1 MLDHAHLSRKLST
14 PRPRSLLGAVVALAL
29 LAAAC
34 TKTEGQSSGTTGTAA
49 TGTPSSS
56 TSAATAAPDA
66 SPMAADTTTGTAPTG
81 GADATAPTTSASAAT
96 AATNATGATASASGG
111 AAPATSATAASADG
125 AGMCGKKPLP
135 DCPLQ
140 GWMKTNTNPAI
151 ASQDFPGLATAL
163 DKVVTFAPPGY
174 TNWASIAKDGA
185 KAARASDMVATK
197 ASCRTCHDQY
207 KDKYKK
213 ELRTRKI

>member
-1 MLDHAHLSRKLST
+1 MLDHAHLSRKLSPNR
-14 PRPRSLLGAVVALAL
+14 PRPVLGAVVALAL

-56 TSAATAAPDA
+56 ASAASAAPDA
-66 SPMAADTTTGTAPTG
+66 SPVAADTTTGSSPTG
-81 GADATAPTTSASAAT
+81 GADATAPTPSASAASAAT
-96 AATNATGATASASGG
+96 AATASASGG
-111 AAPATSATAASADG
+111 VAPATSATGASADG
-125 AGMCGKKPLP
+125 AGTCGKKPLP

-140 GWMKTNTNPAI
+140 GWMKSNTNPAI

-163 DKVVTFAPPGY
+163 DKVATFAPAGY

-185 KAARASDMVATK
+185 KAARASDMTATK

>member
-1 MLDHAHLSRKLST
+1 MLDHAHLSRKVST
-14 PRPRSLLGAVVALAL
+14 PILGAVVALAL

-34 TKTEGQSSGTTGTAA
+34 TKTEGQTSGTAA

-56 TSAATAAPDA
+56 ASAATAAPDA
-66 SPMAADTTTGTAPTG
+66 SPIAADTTTGNSPTG
-81 GADATAPTTSASAAT
+81 GADATAPAPSASAASAVT
-96 AATNATGATASASGG
+96 ATASGG
-111 AAPATSATAASADG
+111 VAPATSASASAASADG
-125 AGMCGKKPLP
+125 AGTCGKKPLP

-140 GWMKTNTNPAI
+140 GWMKSNTNPAI

-163 DKVVTFAPPGY
+163 DKVATFAPPGY

-185 KAARASDMVATK
+185 KAARASDMTATK